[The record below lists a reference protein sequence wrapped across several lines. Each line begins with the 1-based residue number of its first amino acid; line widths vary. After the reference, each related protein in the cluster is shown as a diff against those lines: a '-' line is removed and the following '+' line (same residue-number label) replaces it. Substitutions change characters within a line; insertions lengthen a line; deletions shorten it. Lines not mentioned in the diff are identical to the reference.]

1 MTVGAVGAIV
11 KRIAGNAG
19 TKGRFTAHSIRI
31 SSATAA
37 MEAGLSLTQ
46 IRAIG
51 GWDSK
56 AVMLYLRSV
65 GTAKLQFSKKM
76 GFSS

>member
-11 KRIAGNAG
+11 KSVASDTGA
-19 TKGRFTAHSIRI
+19 KDRFTAHSIRI
-31 SSATAA
+31 GGATAA

-65 GTAKLQFSKKM
+65 
-76 GFSS
+76 

>member
-1 MTVGAVGAIV
+1 MEKIGYQEMSKGQWIPSKRV
-11 KRIAGNAG
+11 KFFGLIID
-19 TKGRFTAHSIRI
+19 K
-31 SSATAA
+31 
-37 MEAGLSLTQ
+37 AGLSLAQ

-65 GTAKLQFSKKM
+65 GTAKLQFSRKM
-76 GFSS
+76 GFAS